1 MIHILLVEDDQM
13 IARGIQINLELEG
26 YKFSLAE
33 NLKMAFDINQTEKIN
48 LVVLDIGLPD
58 GSGFEFLKKIRGSG
72 SRLPIII
79 LTAQTDED
87 FVVEGLQL
95 GANDYMRKP
104 FGNKELLARIKTA
117 LKEPQRRD
125 RQLRFEDLLI
135 IIEKRKVMFGETLID
150 LNPREFDILLYMIER
165 ADSIITRESL
175 LQVFDKDGEI
185 FDRTIDSHVSHLRAS
200 LKKMGVTSI
209 KISSVYGIGYRLEK
223 AL

>member
-48 LVVLDIGLPD
+48 LVVLDLGLPD
-58 GSGFEFLKKIRGSG
+58 GSGFEFLKKVRSSG

-135 IIEKRKVMFGETLID
+135 IVEKRKVMFGETFID

-165 ADSIITRESL
+165 ADSIVSRESL
-175 LQVFDKDGEI
+175 LQIFDKDGEI

-200 LKKMGVTSI
+200 LKKIGVTSI